1 VATNYSPKIVTDG
14 LVLCLDAANPKSYPG
29 SGTTWKDLSKRE
41 ITTTKEGSSAPT
53 YPQFSSNFNGYF
65 EFIDG
70 PNGDNKNRFD
80 AAVPQMAQTTA
91 MAIWRARNTGHV
103 FRMSNSDLQIGP
115 DGFTAGDSFAD
126 IRVLRGDAVIA
137 NNEWEIGALTFDG
150 QTLKAYKKGELLAQ
164 KTRSAP
170 TDISAG
176 TLRIG
181 ARNDAF
187 AAHFEGDISCVLV
200 YEKVLTDSEIKQN
213 FNALRGR
220 YGI

>member
-1 VATNYSPKIVTDG
+1 MAIGYGAKVVTDG

-29 SGTTWKDLSKRE
+29 SGNTWFDLSKRE
-41 ITTTKEGSSAPT
+41 ITTTKAGSSAPT
-53 YPQFSSNFNGYF
+53 YPQFSSDFNGYF

-70 PNGDNKNRFD
+70 TSGDNKNRFD
-80 AAVPQMAQTTA
+80 AAVPQMSQVTA

-115 DGFTAGDSFAD
+115 DGFTAGDNFND
-126 IRVLRGDAVIA
+126 ISVLRGDAVIA

-150 QTLKAYKKGELLAQ
+150 QTLKAYKNGEFLAQ
-164 KTRSAP
+164 NTRSTP

-176 TLRIG
+176 NLRIG

-187 AAHFEGDISCVLV
+187 TAHFEGDISTIMIYDRVLS
-200 YEKVLTDSEIKQN
+200 ESEIRQN
-213 FNALRGR
+213 FQATRGR